1 MKNKF
6 FHIGSLALMLIVSVL
21 AYKTYTYDNQTQNI
35 KYRVE
40 PEQDAQVKNNES
52 MISKSLENVTNNQNM
67 KIESEKQETTSANS
81 SDTFIMS
88 NHPITK
94 QEN

>member
-1 MKNKF
+1 MKKLF
-6 FHIGSLALMLIVSVL
+6 LTFILIIISSLAYSQADDNNIDSLIP
-21 AYKTYTYDNQTQNI
+21 KNITQDDI
-35 KYRVE
+35 IFIT
-40 PEQDAQVKNNES
+40 S
-52 MISKSLENVTNNQNM
+52 NNQNM